1 MPGISYRAFLLP
13 TGLSPVRLSGFIGLY
28 LLFDWLSFV
37 YPLFSLNITPWN
49 PPPGLSLAFLLLVG
63 SSAWWVYLLA
73 MLLAEALVR
82 HLPAPLPYLLLG
94 SMVVTLAYA
103 IAARLLHYWQFNPA
117 FASLRDVGL
126 LLAVIVPLA
135 AVLALLYV
143 SIFVRAGVVDQ
154 AEAWPSMVRYWV
166 GDMIGVMIVTPFLL
180 VNVPGLDWR
189 GTGKRWL
196 TAACHGEVLA
206 QMLAIAAVLW
216 LIFVAD
222 VLDEFKLFYL
232 LFLPLIWIAMRHGIA
247 GATSALLAIQIGLI
261 GLVQWRGYHDRV
273 VVELQVLLLTL
284 TITGLFLG
292 MAISERQRS
301 QTAMRAR
308 EHEFQLALRM
318 AAASETAAA
327 LAHELHQ
334 PLAAMANY
342 VAACKRLLAREK
354 QAAPL
359 LTSTLDKVQ
368 HEVSRAGD
376 TVHRLRR
383 FFRDGEC
390 CPEWLTLP
398 QLLADPLARLQP
410 RLQAAGI
417 TLQQHLPADLPCL
430 EVDRMQFETILD
442 NLVNNAVDA
451 VCAAEND
458 IRQIC
463 LRARQEEA
471 ALAFYV
477 CDSGQGV
484 APDLHDR
491 VFAPFVSSKAKGM
504 GLGLAISR
512 TLAEANGGTLHLC
525 PTTVEPGFSGACFRL
540 ALPVADTDTV
550 RSGATAGYNRQHV

>member
-1 MPGISYRAFLLP
+1 MHGIRAKGSGKCLP
-13 TGLSPVRLSGFIGLY
+13 PAALSPARLSGFVGLY

-49 PPPGLSLAFLLLVG
+49 PPPGLSLAFLLLMG
-63 SSAWWVYLLA
+63 SAAWWAYLLA

-94 SMVVTLAYA
+94 SVVVTLAYA
-103 IAARLLHYWQFNPA
+103 AAARLLHYWRFNPA
-117 FASLRDVGL
+117 FVTLRDVGL

-135 AVLALLYV
+135 ALLALLYV

-196 TAACHGEVLA
+196 AVACRGEVLA

-247 GATSALLAIQIGLI
+247 GATAALLAIQIGLI
-261 GLVQWRGYHDRV
+261 VLVQWRGYHDRI

-284 TITGLFLG
+284 AITGLFLG

-301 QTAMRAR
+301 QAAMRAR

-342 VAACKRLLAREK
+342 VAACKRLLAREN
-354 QAAPL
+354 QPAPL
-359 LTSTLDKVQ
+359 LVSTLDKVQ
-368 HEVSRAGD
+368 GEVSRAGE

-417 TLQQHLPADLPCL
+417 ILQQHLPADLPCL

-451 VCAAEND
+451 VCAAGNPV
-458 IRQIC
+458 RQIR
-463 LRARQEEA
+463 LLARLEGPVL
-471 ALAFYV
+471 ALYV

-484 APDLHDR
+484 ASTLHER
-491 VFAPFVSSKAKGM
+491 LFEPFVSSKAKGM

-525 PTTVEPGFSGACFRL
+525 PEPPEPGCTGACFRL
-540 ALPVADTDTV
+540 ALPAGGI
-550 RSGATAGYNRQHV
+550 GAAVGYNPQHA